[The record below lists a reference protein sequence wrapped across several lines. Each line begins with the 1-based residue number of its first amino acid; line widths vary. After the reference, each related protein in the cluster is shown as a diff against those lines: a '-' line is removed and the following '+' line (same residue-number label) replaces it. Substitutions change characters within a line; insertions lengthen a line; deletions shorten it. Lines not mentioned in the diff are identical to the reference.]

1 MSKHSFPV
9 EQVMESIVEYTRSM
23 TERAKRAQEVLSG
36 DLDTT
41 IASTPYDVEYTED
54 RVQLKHY
61 QPEGGSKYNYPLLVV
76 YALINRE
83 TMLDL
88 QPDRSV
94 VRNLLANGVDIYM
107 LDWGYPTKKD
117 RFLGLD
123 DHINGYI
130 HNAVEYVLEKHGLE
144 QLNLMGICMGG
155 TMCTIYA
162 AQHPEKIKNLMLTVT
177 PTDFDT
183 NTGLLHIWWGNKG
196 FDVDRLVDLQG
207 NVSGDMLNLNF
218 LLMNPARLMLDK
230 YIGFMENMDNKK
242 FVENFVRMEKWI
254 FDSPDV
260 PGEIFREFIKECYQ
274 ENKLIN
280 NELEVGGEKVDLK
293 KITMPLLNMYGLYD
307 HLVPPAACET
317 ITKKVGSKDTEDFPM
332 KTGHIGIYVS
342 SKSQKEFVPK
352 ICSWLKERDAVPKKK
367 TKARTGKTQAKK
379 GTSKSTKKETAKQE
393 AVSAPQSS
401 GSS

>member
-1 MSKHSFPV
+1 MSRSNHKFPL
-9 EQVMESIVEYTRSM
+9 EQMMENMKQYTLDMNQRM
-23 TERAKRAQEVLSG
+23 LRARQVLGG
-36 DLDTT
+36 DLETS
-41 IASTPYDVEYTED
+41 IASTPYEVEYQED

-61 QPEGGSKYNYPLLVV
+61 QPEKGSEYNFPLLIV

-94 VRNLLANGVDIYM
+94 VKKFMDSGIDLYM
-107 LDWGYPTKKD
+107 LDWGYPTQKD
-117 RFLGLD
+117 RFLGFD

-130 HNAVEYVLEKHGLE
+130 HNAVQYILDKHGIE
-144 QLNLMGICMGG
+144 KLNLMGICMGG

-162 AQHPEKIKNLMLTVT
+162 AQHPEKVKNLVLTVS

-207 NVSGDMLNLNF
+207 NVSGDMLNINF
-218 LLMNPARLMLDK
+218 LLMNPARLMVDK
-230 YIGFMENMDNKK
+230 YVNFMEHMDNRK
-242 FVENFVRMEKWI
+242 FVENFLRMEKWI

-280 NELEVGGEKVDLK
+280 NRLEVGAQRVDLG
-293 KITMPLLNMYGLYD
+293 KITMPVLNIYALYD

-317 ITKKVGSKDTEDFPM
+317 ITKKVGSKDAEDFAI

-342 SKSQKEFVPK
+342 SKSQKEFAPK
-352 ICSWLKERDAVPKKK
+352 IVSWLKQRDLLPKK
-367 TKARTGKTQAKK
+367 
-379 GTSKSTKKETAKQE
+379 TAKTRGSKAQYPKR
-393 AVSAPQSS
+393 ATRAKASS
-401 GSS
+401 SVQ

>member
-1 MSKHSFPV
+1 MGRHSFPV
-9 EQVMESIVEYTRSM
+9 DKVMESMVEYMQTM
-23 TERAKRAQEVLSG
+23 TERARRSMDVLSA
-36 DLDTT
+36 DLDTA
-41 IASTPYDVEYTED
+41 IAPTPYDVIYEED
-54 RVQLKHY
+54 RVKLKHY
-61 QPEGGSKYNYPLLVV
+61 APEGGSNYTTPLLIV

-94 VRNLLANGVDIYM
+94 VRNLLANGIDLYM

-117 RFLGLD
+117 CFLGLD
-123 DHINGYI
+123 DHINGYM
-130 HNAVEYVLEKHGLE
+130 HNAIQIILDRHGLE
-144 QLNLMGICMGG
+144 QLNLMGVCMGG
-155 TMCTIYA
+155 TMSTIYA
-162 AQHPEKIKNLMLTVT
+162 AQHPERVKNLLLTVT

-183 NTGLLHIWWGNKG
+183 DTGLLHLWWGNKN

-230 YIGFMENMDNKK
+230 YVGFMENMDNKK

-260 PGEIFREFIKECYQ
+260 PGEIFREFIRECYQ
-274 ENKLIN
+274 ENKLIQN
-280 NELEVGGEKVDLK
+280 RLEVGGRVVDLK
-293 KITMPLLNMYGLYD
+293 KITMPVLNMYGLFD
-307 HLVPPAACET
+307 HLVPPAACES
-317 ITKKVGSKDTEDFPM
+317 ITKKVGSRDAEDFAM

-352 ICSWLKERDAVPKKK
+352 ICSWLKERDELPKKK
-367 TKARTGKTQAKK
+367 TRARKSTAGAGKKTASTAQKSKARGKSANP
-379 GTSKSTKKETAKQE
+379 SKS
-393 AVSAPQSS
+393 S
-401 GSS
+401 

>member
-1 MSKHSFPV
+1 MSGSNHKFPL
-9 EQVMESIVEYTRSM
+9 EQMMENMKQYTLDMNKRIF
-23 TERAKRAQEVLSG
+23 RAREVLGGNLETS
-36 DLDTT
+36 
-41 IASTPYDVEYTED
+41 IASTPYEVEYQED
-54 RVQLKHY
+54 RVRLKHY
-61 QPEGGSKYNYPLLVV
+61 QPEGGSRYNFPLLVV

-94 VRNLLANGVDIYM
+94 VKKLLDSGVDLYM
-107 LDWGYPTKKD
+107 LDWGYPTQKD
-117 RFLGLD
+117 RFLGFD

-130 HNAVEYVLEKHGLE
+130 HNAVQYILDKQGLEK
-144 QLNLMGICMGG
+144 LNLMGICMGG
-155 TMCTIYA
+155 TMCAIYA
-162 AQHPEKIKNLMLTVT
+162 AQHPEKVKNLVLTVS

-183 NTGLLHIWWGNKG
+183 DTGLLHIWWGNKG

-207 NVSGDMLNLNF
+207 NVSGDMLNINF

-230 YIGFMENMDNKK
+230 YVTFMEHMDNRQ
-242 FVENFVRMEKWI
+242 FVENFLRMEKWI

-280 NELEVGGEKVDLK
+280 NRLEVGAQRVDLG
-293 KITMPLLNMYGLYD
+293 KITMPVLNIYALYD

-317 ITKKVGSKDTEDFPM
+317 ITKKVGSKDAADFAI

-342 SKSQKEFVPK
+342 SKSQKEFAPK
-352 ICSWLKERDAVPKKK
+352 IISWLKQRDAVPKK
-367 TKARTGKTQAKK
+367 TA
-379 GTSKSTKKETAKQE
+379 TSRKTAKPRKSKAQSPKRTTR
-393 AVSAPQSS
+393 ARVSSS
-401 GSS
+401 V

>member
-1 MSKHSFPV
+1 MTKHTFPV
-9 EQVMESIVEYTRSM
+9 EHVMESMLQYAQTMTDRARRSID
-23 TERAKRAQEVLSG
+23 VLSTE
-36 DLDTT
+36 LDTA
-41 IASTPYDVEYTED
+41 IASTPYDVIYEED
-54 RVQLKHY
+54 RVKLKHY
-61 QPEGGSKYNYPLLVV
+61 KPEGGSKYTTPLLVV

-94 VRNLLANGVDIYM
+94 VRNLLANGVDLYM

-123 DHINGYI
+123 DHVNGYV
-130 HNAVEYVLEKHGLE
+130 HNAVQTVLEKHGLE
-144 QLNLMGICMGG
+144 QINLMGICMGG

-162 AQHPEKIKNLMLTVT
+162 AQHPEKVKNLLLTVT

-183 NTGLLHIWWGNKG
+183 DTGLLHIWWGNKN

-230 YIGFMENMDNKK
+230 YVGFMENMDNKK

-274 ENKLIN
+274 ENKLIKN
-280 NELEVGGEKVDLK
+280 KLEVGGKVVDLK
-293 KITMPLLNMYGLYD
+293 KITMPVLNMYGLFD
-307 HLVPPAACET
+307 HLVPPAACEN
-317 ITKKVGSKDTEDFPM
+317 ITKKVGSKDVEDFPM

-352 ICSWLKERDAVPKKK
+352 VCSWLKERDELPKKK
-367 TKARTGKTQAKK
+367 TRTRKTTTRGKKASAASTGK
-379 GTSKSTKKETAKQE
+379 SSSKKEETATSE
-393 AVSAPQSS
+393 SS
-401 GSS
+401 

>member
-1 MSKHSFPV
+1 MSRSNHKFPL
-9 EQVMESIVEYTRSM
+9 EQMMENMKQYTLDMNKRM
-23 TERAKRAQEVLSG
+23 LRAREVLGG
-36 DLDTT
+36 DLETS
-41 IASTPYDVEYTED
+41 IASTPYEVEYQED

-61 QPEGGSKYNYPLLVV
+61 QTENGSEYNFPLLVI

-94 VRNLLANGVDIYM
+94 VKKFMDSGIDLYM
-107 LDWGYPTKKD
+107 LDWGYPTQKD
-117 RFLGLD
+117 RFLGFD

-130 HNAVEYVLEKHGLE
+130 HNAVQYILDKHGIE
-144 QLNLMGICMGG
+144 KLNLMGICMGG

-162 AQHPEKIKNLMLTVT
+162 AQHPEKVKNLVLTVS

-207 NVSGDMLNLNF
+207 NVSGDMLNINF
-218 LLMNPARLMLDK
+218 LLMNPARLMVDK
-230 YIGFMENMDNKK
+230 YVNFMEHMDNRK
-242 FVENFVRMEKWI
+242 FVENFLRMEKWI

-280 NELEVGGEKVDLK
+280 NRLEVGAQRVDLG
-293 KITMPLLNMYGLYD
+293 KITMPVLNIYALYD

-317 ITKKVGSKDTEDFPM
+317 ITKKVGSKDAEDFAI

-342 SKSQKEFVPK
+342 SKSQKEFAPK
-352 ICSWLKERDAVPKKK
+352 IVSWLKQRDLLPKK
-367 TKARTGKTQAKK
+367 
-379 GTSKSTKKETAKQE
+379 TAKTRGSKAQYPKR
-393 AVSAPQSS
+393 ATRAKASS
-401 GSS
+401 SVQ

>member
-1 MSKHSFPV
+1 MSGGSHTFPLV
-9 EQVMESIVEYTRSM
+9 QMMENMKQYTLDMNKRM
-23 TERAKRAQEVLSG
+23 FRAREVLG
-36 DLDTT
+36 GNLETG
-41 IASTPYDVEYTED
+41 IASTPYEVEYQED

-61 QPEGGSKYNYPLLVV
+61 QPEGGSGYNFPLLVV

-94 VRNLLANGVDIYM
+94 VKNLLDSGVDLYM
-107 LDWGYPTKKD
+107 LDWGYPTQKD
-117 RFLGLD
+117 RFLGFD
-123 DHINGYI
+123 EHINGYI
-130 HNAVEYVLEKHGLE
+130 HNAVQYILDKQGIEK
-144 QLNLMGICMGG
+144 LNLMGICMGG
-155 TMCTIYA
+155 TMCAIYA
-162 AQHPEKIKNLMLTVT
+162 AQHPEKVNNLVLTVS

-183 NTGLLHIWWGNKG
+183 DSGLLHIWWGNKG

-207 NVSGDMLNLNF
+207 NVSGDMLNINF

-230 YIGFMENMDNKK
+230 YVNFMEHMDNRK
-242 FVENFVRMEKWI
+242 FVENFLRMEKWI

-280 NELEVGGEKVDLK
+280 NRLEVGGQRVDLG
-293 KITMPLLNMYGLYD
+293 KITMPVLNIYAVYD
-307 HLVPPAACET
+307 HLVPPAACEK
-317 ITKKVGSKDTEDFPM
+317 ITKKVGSKDAEDFAI

-352 ICSWLKERDAVPKKK
+352 ICSWLRQRDAVPKKAAK
-367 TKARTGKTQAKK
+367 NRKSRVQSPKRTTR
-379 GTSKSTKKETAKQE
+379 TNMSS
-393 AVSAPQSS
+393 SAQ
-401 GSS
+401 

>member
-1 MSKHSFPV
+1 MSRSNHKFPL
-9 EQVMESIVEYTRSM
+9 EQMMENMKQYTLDMNQRM
-23 TERAKRAQEVLSG
+23 LRAREVLGG
-36 DLDTT
+36 DLETS
-41 IASTPYDVEYTED
+41 IASTPYEVEYQED

-61 QPEGGSKYNYPLLVV
+61 QPEKGSEYNFPLLIV

-94 VRNLLANGVDIYM
+94 VKKFMDSGIDLYM
-107 LDWGYPTKKD
+107 LDWGYPTQKD
-117 RFLGLD
+117 RFLGFD

-130 HNAVEYVLEKHGLE
+130 HNAVQYILDKHGIE
-144 QLNLMGICMGG
+144 KLNLMGICMGG

-162 AQHPEKIKNLMLTVT
+162 AQHPEKVKNLVLTVS

-207 NVSGDMLNLNF
+207 NVSGDMLNINF
-218 LLMNPARLMLDK
+218 LLMNPARLMVDK
-230 YIGFMENMDNKK
+230 YVNFMEHMDNRK
-242 FVENFVRMEKWI
+242 FVENFLRMEKWI

-280 NELEVGGEKVDLK
+280 NRLEVGAQRVDLG
-293 KITMPLLNMYGLYD
+293 KITMPVLNIYALYD

-317 ITKKVGSKDTEDFPM
+317 ITKKVGSKDAEDFAI

-342 SKSQKEFVPK
+342 SKSQKEFAPK
-352 ICSWLKERDAVPKKK
+352 IVSWLKQRDLLPKK
-367 TKARTGKTQAKK
+367 
-379 GTSKSTKKETAKQE
+379 TAKTRGSKAQYPKR
-393 AVSAPQSS
+393 ATRAKASS
-401 GSS
+401 SVQ